1 MTLIFGSI
9 HQHCVDGCLSLPCK
23 EHAHIQVQV
32 CQSVC
37 VSLHFGLPSKLKVWL
52 SDGRRHCLSNG
63 LTCPCLCCSALT
75 GRSISYNNHA
85 KLVRDVL
92 KALSILVEKVTH
104 LSRIFAAQLLIAM
117 GLRVEDVQRAGG
129 WLKDCL
135 GTAYIIISLSP
146 EALLAL
152 AMWRK
157 DGADFQCFADPRFH
171 IAVPDELLYH
181 AMPALKTFREKADA
195 AVAAAVADGAPAD
208 LKGPA
213 MIASQMARVMTVAL
227 VHASR
232 MRLLLQTPTPKTPS
246 TST

>member
-1 MTLIFGSI
+1 M
-9 HQHCVDGCLSLPCK
+9 
-23 EHAHIQVQV
+23 
-32 CQSVC
+32 
-37 VSLHFGLPSKLKVWL
+37 
-52 SDGRRHCLSNG
+52 
-63 LTCPCLCCSALT
+63 T

-195 AVAAAVADGAPAD
+195 AVAAAVADGASAD

-213 MIASQMARVMTVAL
+213 MVASQMARVMIVAL
-227 VHASR
+227 VAR
-232 MRLLLQTPTPKTPS
+232 IQDAIAKADTYPQNPFNADMRRRPLFE
-246 TST
+246 